1 MSKIPITLDLFGV
14 LFVSSLLF
22 KSWGNEL
29 LAKLTPRSFYPHDRQ
44 YATIKVKAVLGIAA
58 LTQWSPALSADRPP
72 FQDIAFEPLKTL
84 PGALWLTQDLSLTV
98 ASGVCALGSTNLCAV
113 VVGINDQKIRVWA
126 TEICWLPIFWDL
138 LPEVETSDR
147 SNGRILDLET
157 LQDHPL
163 NVTVTSGWLVLHIS
177 DQAPI
182 HWQNNR
188 FTSWVRLL
196 SHPFPFLFLVPTI

>member
-1 MSKIPITLDLFGV
+1 MSKIPITLALFGV
-14 LFVSSLLF
+14 FFVSSLLF
-22 KSWGNEL
+22 KSWGNVL
-29 LAKLTPRSFYPHDRQ
+29 LAKLAPRSFYPHNRR
-44 YATIKVKAVLGIAA
+44 YATMKVKAVLGIAA
-58 LTQWSPALSADRPP
+58 LTQWPPALSADRPP
-72 FQDIAFEPLKTL
+72 FQDIAFGL
-84 PGALWLTQDLSLTV
+84 PKKLSGALWLTQDLPLTV
-98 ASGVCALGSTNLCAV
+98 ASGACGLSSTNLCAV
-113 VVGINDQKIRVWA
+113 VVGINDPKIRVWA

-138 LPEVETSDR
+138 LPEAETSDR

-163 NVTVTSGWLVLHIS
+163 NVTVKSGWLVLHIS

-196 SHPFPFLFLVPTI
+196 SHPFPFLFLGPAI